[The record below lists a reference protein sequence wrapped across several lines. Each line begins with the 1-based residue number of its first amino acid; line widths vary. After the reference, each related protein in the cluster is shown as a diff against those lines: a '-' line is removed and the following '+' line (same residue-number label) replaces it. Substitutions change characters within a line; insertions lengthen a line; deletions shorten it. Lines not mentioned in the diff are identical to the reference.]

1 MENFIR
7 SLTTEQRLA
16 MGRYLVNAM
25 QQQNNFDSALR
36 QAIGNLLLDCLLGY
50 DSEGFFDYVSTTAR
64 QVVEGVYGSIDEIRE
79 EFDRLI
85 KEESD
90 E

>member
-1 MENFIR
+1 
-7 SLTTEQRLA
+7 
-16 MGRYLVNAM
+16 
-25 QQQNNFDSALR
+25 LR
-36 QAIGNLLLDCLLGY
+36 QAIGQLLLDCLPSY